1 MAIYYDNSW
10 IKLPRSFTKWKWYKN
25 ANIFQTY
32 MFLLL
37 NANIED
43 EELSSFILRRGEIC
57 ASLSYI
63 ANSTGLSIR
72 NVRTSLTKL
81 QSTNDIEIK
90 KLSHGRVI
98 IVLDFNKFQPI
109 TADDAEINWVRL
121 YRKICDCP
129 WYHDQNMVHL
139 YIHFMLKVN
148 LELQP
153 NGLYLAQCK
162 CTLRKLSV
170 ETGIPVTVLR
180 NSIKKLQK
188 EGEIIFDANSTHL
201 FSVVTICNKESYTNA
216 DTNADTTLTQ
226 CRHNADTTLTQH
238 LTQEVT
244 QKATQ
249 LADDTTYRELESY
262 TTADTNADTNA
273 DTTLTQCRH
282 NADTT
287 LTQCRHNA
295 DNNNKTIRLKD
306 LKKERKKENIIINN
320 NDNNAHVRVRERE
333 DFSEV
338 QDESGLLENEEITC
352 GDEALY
358 KQLLGDKVWT
368 RAICLR
374 FHKSEKDLLTSIE
387 DFKLDMICRGR
398 EPHKNLKD
406 LKSHFCDWLR
416 LSGGS
421 SSMPVVETGSQP
433 TEKSA
438 GELWEEAQSAHGDS
452 QSEKDSKLRQDL
464 LGMIEYL
471 KTHPNSSC
479 KPVVET
485 SYNDGT
491 MARLGIV
498 WEP

>member
-170 ETGIPVTVLR
+170 ETGIPVTILR
-180 NSIKKLQK
+180 NSIKKLQR

-201 FSVVTICNKESYTNA
+201 FSVVTICNKESYT
-216 DTNADTTLTQ
+216 T
-226 CRHNADTTLTQH
+226 
-238 LTQEVT
+238 
-244 QKATQ
+244 
-249 LADDTTYRELESY
+249 
-262 TTADTNADTNA
+262 
-273 DTTLTQCRH
+273 
-282 NADTT
+282 ADTT

-320 NDNNAHVRVRERE
+320 NDNYAHVRVRERE
-333 DFSEV
+333 DFSEFP
-338 QDESGLLENEEITC
+338 DESGLLENEEITC
-352 GDEALY
+352 DDEALY
-358 KQLLGDKVWT
+358 RQLLGDKVWT

-374 FHKSEKDLLTSIE
+374 FRKSEKDLLTSIE

-433 TEKSA
+433 KEKSA
-438 GELWEEAQSAHGDS
+438 GELWEEAQSTHGDS
-452 QSEKDSKLRQDL
+452 QSEKDAKLRQDL

>member
-57 ASLSYI
+57 APLSYI
-63 ANSTGLSIR
+63 ANSTGLSLQ
-72 NVRTSLTKL
+72 NVRTCLAKL
-81 QSTNDIEIK
+81 QSSNDIQIK
-90 KLSHGRVI
+90 KMSHGRII

-109 TADDAEINWVRL
+109 SADDAEINWVRL

-180 NSIKKLQK
+180 SSIKKLQK

-201 FSVVTICNKESYTNA
+201 FSVVTICNKESYTTANTTA
-216 DTNADTTLTQ
+216 NTTLTQ
-226 CRHNADTTLTQH
+226 CRHNANTTLTQR
-238 LTQEVT
+238 Q
-244 QKATQ
+244 
-249 LADDTTYRELESY
+249 
-262 TTADTNADTNA
+262 
-273 DTTLTQCRH
+273 H
-282 NADTT
+282 NANT
-287 LTQCRHNA
+287 
-295 DNNNKTIRLKD
+295 NNKTIRLKE
-306 LKKERKKENIIINN
+306 LKKERKKENIFIIN
-320 NDNNAHVRVRERE
+320 NDNNTHVCARQRE
-333 DFSEV
+333 DFSEFP
-338 QDESGLLENEEITC
+338 DESGLLENEEITC
-352 GDEALY
+352 DDEALY

-433 TEKSA
+433 KEKSA
-438 GELWEEAQSAHGDS
+438 GELWEEAQSTHGDS
-452 QSEKDSKLRQDL
+452 QSEKDAKLRQDL